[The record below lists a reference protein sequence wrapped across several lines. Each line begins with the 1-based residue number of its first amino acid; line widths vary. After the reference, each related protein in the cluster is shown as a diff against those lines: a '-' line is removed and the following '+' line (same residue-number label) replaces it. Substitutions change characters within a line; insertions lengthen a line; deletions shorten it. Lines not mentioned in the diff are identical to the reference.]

1 MTLQR
6 LQEQPRLA
14 QLKIEKLLQE
24 SEIKALQARINPHFM
39 FNTLNSIAQ
48 MAYLEEAPSTEQM
61 IEAVSDYFRY
71 NLKDIHHVATVADEV
86 KNCRDYLY
94 PADPF
99 WQKNP
104 V

>member
-1 MTLQR
+1 
-6 LQEQPRLA
+6 
-14 QLKIEKLLQE
+14 
-24 SEIKALQARINPHFM
+24 M

-86 KNCRDYLY
+86 KNCRDYIYIQQSGLTCSMMKQR
-94 PADPF
+94 
-99 WQKNP
+99 QKEGFP
-104 V
+104 LLHFSLL

>member
-1 MTLQR
+1 
-6 LQEQPRLA
+6 
-14 QLKIEKLLQE
+14 
-24 SEIKALQARINPHFM
+24 M

-86 KNCRDYLY
+86 KNCRDYI
-94 PADPF
+94 
-99 WQKNP
+99 
-104 V
+104 